1 MAAKKKSAAKSK
13 GTRQSTL
20 KKRKASPK
28 AAPHIMSRKTL
39 WGGIAVIGV
48 LWAGAWFFLS
58 DADTKTAQWMSDQ
71 TMSVTRAAGYKVENI
86 LVEGRKH
93 SDADAILAIVNVRE
107 GDPIFRFKPVEAKA
121 QIEKIGWVKS
131 VRVERRLP
139 NTVYINLKERT
150 PIALWQ
156 HDDSLYLIDSEGERL
171 TQENLAAFK
180 DLLMVSGKGAQKAVP
195 ALNKMLS
202 SYPDL
207 IANVDHAER
216 IDNRRW
222 DVVLKNSKRIKLPA
236 KASSEALAHVMARQ
250 TEDQILDKESI
261 MDIDARYKGR
271 LIVRTKLG
279 KVQDYKSGIV
289 DAGVRL

>member
-1 MAAKKKSAAKSK
+1 M
-13 GTRQSTL
+13 
-20 KKRKASPK
+20 
-28 AAPHIMSRKTL
+28 
-39 WGGIAVIGV
+39 
-48 LWAGAWFFLS
+48 
-58 DADTKTAQWMSDQ
+58 
-71 TMSVTRAAGYKVENI
+71 
-86 LVEGRKH
+86 
-93 SDADAILAIVNVRE
+93 
-107 GDPIFRFKPVEAKA
+107 
-121 QIEKIGWVKS
+121 KS

-180 DLLMVSGKGAQKAVP
+180 DLLMVSGQGAQKAVP

-236 KASSEALAHVMARQ
+236 KASSEALAHVMERQ